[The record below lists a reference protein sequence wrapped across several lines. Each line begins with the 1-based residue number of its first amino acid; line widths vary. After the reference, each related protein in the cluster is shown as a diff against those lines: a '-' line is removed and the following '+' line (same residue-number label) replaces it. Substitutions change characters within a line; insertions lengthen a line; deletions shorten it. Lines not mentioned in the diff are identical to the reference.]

1 MNCLLCSDNTIV
13 SDSLI
18 INECL
23 DIILYQNSSEPNRVD
38 KTDYLVKVGTLQ
50 GHLRQRS
57 SITDLVIQIEYQRVP
72 DFNYIYFPMLNR
84 YYYVEDISSVN
95 FNLWEISCRADVLMS
110 YKAQIKKVKGLVLR
124 NENEYNPFLKD
135 DAYMTNTTTTT
146 SIIEPTIDFK
156 PLGLNNDTTIATI
169 TNNILLIVAGV
180 ERE

>member
-1 MNCLLCSDNTIV
+1 MNCLVCSDNTIV

-18 INECL
+18 LNECL

-110 YKAQIKKVKGLVLR
+110 YKTQIKKIKGLVLR

-146 SIIEPTIDFK
+146 SIIEPDEDFK
-156 PLGLNNDTTIATI
+156 QLTLD
-169 TNNILLIVAGV
+169 NNINTSEVAYNILMVVAGV
-180 ERE
+180 EE